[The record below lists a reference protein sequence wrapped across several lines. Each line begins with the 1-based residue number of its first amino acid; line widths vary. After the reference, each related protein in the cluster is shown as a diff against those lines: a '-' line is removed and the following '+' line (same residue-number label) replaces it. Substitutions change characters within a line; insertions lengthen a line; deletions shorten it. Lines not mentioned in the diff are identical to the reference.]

1 MDVAGCIGS
10 PLYAVSIL
18 LYKANII
25 CQEKCRVLKSEQLIM
40 EHIIKYYPVG
50 NGDCSLIKLDDKTTI
65 IIDCQI
71 AEITKENK
79 DTTFDVKEDLLKELQ
94 KDEDE
99 RPYVDLFVSTHPHSD
114 HCDGFEKNFFC
125 GKLDDY
131 DNEDDKDKIIIG
143 ELWVSP
149 MALSNTID
157 ESAKPIRVEAKRRR
171 KIYDDDV
178 DFEGEYGSTL
188 RIIGYDKDKEFD
200 SRYGYIPGTAVDT
213 INDVW
218 LSNLT
223 IFIHAPFKDSVEK
236 GKDRDDKN
244 EVSIVLHLTFTDD
257 QCNTVC
263 RVLTAG
269 DAEYDVW
276 EKIVENNKNE
286 ENLKWNI
293 FLAPHHCSWTFFN
306 ETTNKDEVKESSKT
320 ILEKQLPNAH
330 IVTSCTS
337 IKHYDPKA
345 KPPPH
350 KEAADEYKKRLNSGE
365 DHFLNTAD
373 EYDITKKPIVFKI
386 TENGKVKEK
395 VAVSSIQSAVT
406 KQAPRAGR
414 D

>member
-1 MDVAGCIGS
+1 M
-10 PLYAVSIL
+10 
-18 LYKANII
+18 K
-25 CQEKCRVLKSEQLIM
+25 
-40 EHIIKYYPVG
+40 HIIKYYPVG
-50 NGDCSLIKLDDKTTI
+50 NGDCSLIKLDDGATI

-71 AEITKENK
+71 AEITKDNK
-79 DTTFDVKEDLLKELQ
+79 DTTFDVKADLLKELK
-94 KDEDE
+94 KDSDGH
-99 RPYVDLFVSTHPHSD
+99 PYFDLFVSTHPHSD
-114 HCDGFEKNFFC
+114 HCDGFEKNFYC
-125 GKLDDY
+125 GKLKDY
-131 DNEDDKDKIIIG
+131 NEENDKDKIVIG

-149 MALSNTID
+149 MAFNNSID

-171 KIYDDDV
+171 KLYDDNE
-178 DFEGEYGSTL
+178 DFVGEYGSTL

-200 SRYGYIPGTAVDT
+200 SRYGYIPGTVVDS

-218 LSNLT
+218 LYNLT
-223 IFIHAPFKDSVEK
+223 IFIHAPFKYSVEK
-236 GKDRDDKN
+236 GKDQDDKN
-244 EVSIVLHLTFTDD
+244 EVSIVLHLTFNDNEG
-257 QCNTVC
+257 NTVC

-269 DAEYDVW
+269 DAEHDVW
-276 EKIVENNKNE
+276 EKIVENNDDD

-306 ETTNKDEVKESSKT
+306 ETTNKEEIKESSKE

-350 KEAADEYKKRLNSGE
+350 KEAADEYKKKLNSGE

-373 EYDITKKPIVFKI
+373 EYETTKNPIVFKI
-386 TENGKVKEK
+386 TENGKIKEK
-395 VAVSSIQSAVT
+395 VAVSSIQSAVS
-406 KQAPRAGR
+406 KQAPRAGL